1 MLKVAR
7 RGKVPPFIVMDVMQ
21 SAINAEAQGKNILH
35 LEVGQPSTK
44 APKKVIEAAKL
55 ALETDNL
62 GYTLAYGIVKLREK
76 IVEHYKNWYGISIPI
91 ERIAIT
97 KGSSAAFI
105 LSFLAAF
112 DHGDRVAMVSPGYP
126 AYRNILES
134 LGIEPVIILAGP
146 EHRFQPTVDLLKS
159 LEGSIDG
166 VILASPSNPTGT
178 MIGKQKMIELTD
190 YCKSNDIR
198 LISDEIYHGITYD
211 DKAVSALEVE
221 PNSLVINSFSKY
233 FSMTG
238 WRLGW
243 MIVPPDLIRS
253 VECLAQN
260 MFISPPTLS
269 QIAATAAFD
278 CYEEAEAN
286 VKRYEINRD
295 VLLNELPKAGIKD
308 LAPAD
313 GAFYIYANIAHFSN
327 NSVEFCQRMLSDIGI
342 ACTPGV
348 DFDPD
353 RGCHNVRISFAG
365 STETVRESCRRINSW
380 LKFRS

>member
-1 MLKVAR
+1 
-7 RGKVPPFIVMDVMQ
+7 
-21 SAINAEAQGKNILH
+21 
-35 LEVGQPSTK
+35 
-44 APKKVIEAAKL
+44 
-55 ALETDNL
+55 
-62 GYTLAYGIVKLREK
+62 
-76 IVEHYKNWYGISIPI
+76 
-91 ERIAIT
+91 
-97 KGSSAAFI
+97 
-105 LSFLAAF
+105 
-112 DHGDRVAMVSPGYP
+112 
-126 AYRNILES
+126 
-134 LGIEPVIILAGP
+134 
-146 EHRFQPTVDLLKS
+146 
-159 LEGSIDG
+159 
-166 VILASPSNPTGT
+166 
-178 MIGKQKMIELTD
+178 
-190 YCKSNDIR
+190 
-198 LISDEIYHGITYD
+198 
-211 DKAVSALEVE
+211 
-221 PNSLVINSFSKY
+221 
-233 FSMTG
+233 MTG